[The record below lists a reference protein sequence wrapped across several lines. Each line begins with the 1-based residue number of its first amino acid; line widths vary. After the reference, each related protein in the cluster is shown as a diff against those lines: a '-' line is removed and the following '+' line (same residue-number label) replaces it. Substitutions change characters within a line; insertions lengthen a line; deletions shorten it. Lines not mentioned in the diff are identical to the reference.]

1 MSRILNF
8 NKFSKLYEAEVEGQ
22 TVAKEGQPVVLDAD
36 AQNLLDMIINLVSSC
51 YGALNN
57 LIPAGEYK
65 ESLQDLTSVISAASD
80 KKGEAMKKIIAKV
93 GALVSKEFKEAG
105 LEKLWVE
112 AGNLTA
118 DSYTALVDQFK
129 DDKDKSEA
137 ANSMVNK
144 RFTKF
149 IEQLKTS
156 KAEHQTQTNESENFS
171 SINEAWF
178 TGKRGNVNNLIKQG
192 IVIDSLLKQEASNKQ
207 LAPDVQKLQSEL
219 DTMLAKLAK
228 LSKSKDAR
236 KEIEES
242 ELDKMAERLTQMPFD
257 LNKKKEEMARSNKS
271 FSEAASLYIKA
282 LAMASKAKDKEIQV
296 KTDLS
301 KKAQTGEKKTDGKS
315 IPIKLEAT
323 ISYDKANS
331 GKVNPEVMKVQQL
344 MYDKFKNDEKVSG
357 TALFKKFASFFKDGK
372 PDGKFGPS
380 TAGLIRALRA
390 GFELEKNSNISQKF
404 IDELT
409 AHEMVKESYSAKYLA
424 PFMLEAFDYEAFS
437 KEAGSAG
444 GSSGSEAG
452 SNPRASSAGASTQ
465 PTSDRSGLETRIAD
479 EIERRQTEKDTES
492 LREKIKEI
500 GFKTFTKEQSDA
512 RTDKAVGFL
521 NQSNQKYLVF
531 PSFQIWRDSSRRL
544 INLPKD
550 AFLANPQT
558 VQITDESGVVRELVK
573 ELSKTWPQYL
583 WEYYV
588 KLDEYIRGTRR
599 DKDLFPKLNKLK
611 DAEVKTLGK
620 IYKKEKGTDLKTA
633 LTEPPNNVSEDM
645 KEFAEKYNGV
655 LSDI

>member
-22 TVAKEGQPVVLDAD
+22 TVAKEDQPVVLDAD

-129 DDKDKSEA
+129 DNKDKSEA

-156 KAEHQTQTNESENFS
+156 KAEHQTQTNESQNFS

-301 KKAQTGEKKTDGKS
+301 KTAQTGEKKTDGKS

-409 AHEMVKESYSAKYLA
+409 AHEMVKESYSDKYLA

-437 KEAGSAG
+437 KELGSAS
-444 GSSGSEAG
+444 SSGNEPGSKSGVKPVKNWGWESEDRKENWISDEDDRNKYKGKTLQIDSKKLDKDIKNFQTLALNYIKKIGGKDKVKDLLPQDFEAG
-452 SNPRASSAGASTQ
+452 NDKDRFNKFLDGNPDGLFDLNTMAAVRFIRALLHQKIQKDPDFLGKVKEFGLGSNGFIHNNTDNQRAY
-465 PTSDRSGLETRIAD
+465 
-479 EIERRQTEKDTES
+479 
-492 LREKIKEI
+492 
-500 GFKTFTKEQSDA
+500 
-512 RTDKAVGFL
+512 
-521 NQSNQKYLVF
+521 N
-531 PSFQIWRDSSRRL
+531 
-544 INLPKD
+544 INWP
-550 AFLANPQT
+550 LANAL
-558 VQITDESGVVRELVK
+558 EK
-573 ELSKTWPQYL
+573 ALS
-583 WEYYV
+583 
-588 KLDEYIRGTRR
+588 
-599 DKDLFPKLNKLK
+599 
-611 DAEVKTLGK
+611 
-620 IYKKEKGTDLKTA
+620 
-633 LTEPPNNVSEDM
+633 
-645 KEFAEKYNGV
+645 
-655 LSDI
+655 

>member
-8 NKFSKLYEAEVEGQ
+8 NKFAKLYEAEGDPQ
-22 TVAKEGQPVVLDAD
+22 KGQPVSLDEEALF
-36 AQNLLDMIINLVSSC
+36 LLNTIFTIFSTS
-51 YGALNN
+51 YGHLSALT
-57 LIPAGEYK
+57 PPGSYK
-65 ESLQDLTSVISAASD
+65 DVQTDFDSVISAGVD
-80 KKGEAMKKIIAKV
+80 QKTEAIKRILSKISQAIEP
-93 GALVSKEFKEAG
+93 EFKEKG
-105 LEKLWVE
+105 LGKMWVD
-112 AGNLTA
+112 AGNTSA
-118 DSYTALVDQFK
+118 EAYMALIEQFK

-137 ANSMVNK
+137 VNSFVNRK
-144 RFTKF
+144 ITKYL
-149 IEQLKTS
+149 QDLKS
-156 KAEHQTQTNESENFS
+156 SNAEHRITESVHFDSLYEN
-171 SINEAWF
+171 WF
-178 TGKRGNVNNLIKQG
+178 PGKKGNVSNLIRQG
-192 IVIDSLLKQEASNKQ
+192 IVVDALLKGEKDNKDIS
-207 LAPDVQKLQSEL
+207 AEVQKLQSEL
-219 DTMLAKLAK
+219 DSILANLAK
-228 LSKSKDAR
+228 LSKSRDAR
-236 KEIEES
+236 KDVDEEG
-242 ELDKMAERLTQMPFD
+242 LDKIGERLTEMGVE
-257 LNKKKEEMARSNKS
+257 LNKKKAEKMKS
-271 FSEAASLYIKA
+271 SKSYGEASRIAMKGLSLLNSAVTKENEIKSS
-282 LAMASKAKDKEIQV
+282 LP
-296 KTDLS
+296 
-301 KKAQTGEKKTDGKS
+301 KKDGKS
-315 IPIKLEAT
+315 GKVEKSEPIKLETT

-344 MYDKFKNDEKVSG
+344 MYDKFKGDGKVNS
-357 TALFKKFASFFKDGK
+357 TDLFKKFASFFKDGK

-380 TAGLIRALRA
+380 TAGLVRALRA
-390 GFELEKNSNISQKF
+390 GFELDKNSNISQKF

-444 GSSGSEAG
+444 GSSESEAG

-465 PTSDRSGLETRIAD
+465 PTSDRRGLETRIAD

-550 AFLANPQT
+550 SFLSNPQT
-558 VQITDESGVVRELVK
+558 VQITDESGVVRELAK

-588 KLDEYIRGTRR
+588 KLDEYIGGTRR

-645 KEFAEKYNGV
+645 KKFAEKYNGV